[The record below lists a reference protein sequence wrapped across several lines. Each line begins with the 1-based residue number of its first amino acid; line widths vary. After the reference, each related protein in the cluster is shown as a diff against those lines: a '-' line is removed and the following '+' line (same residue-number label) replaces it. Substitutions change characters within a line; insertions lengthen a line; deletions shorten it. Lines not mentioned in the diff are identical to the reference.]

1 MTRQRIARPRRAAM
15 PVFASAAALGIWWI
29 VAHDAGA
36 GWVQTVG
43 ALVAG
48 ALVVGM
54 LAPAF
59 FVTRARCRI
68 VSAPRDASAGFPV
81 TLEVWSNAPVEIRPV
96 DPPGLPASIG
106 HGGFG
111 AIDVRPERRGV
122 LERCTLTI
130 ASAAP
135 FGMLWWTRTV
145 VLPLPHPLAVA
156 PRVGVPARRS
166 RAGHRPAQTALAGPG
181 QSDDPRGVRPYER
194 GDRRTL
200 VHWPATAHTGS
211 LMVRENERPGR
222 RTVVVDGRLPADPVR
237 AERRAARLMAEIDA
251 LLRSGAHVVLET
263 VQPEGDVIA
272 AVPSLHV
279 AGRRLAL
286 ALPRVGA
293 SMPEDRATPEARKRA
308 TPEASKPPP
317 LRTNGPP

>member
-1 MTRQRIARPRRAAM
+1 M
-15 PVFASAAALGIWWI
+15 PVVASAAALAIWGI

-36 GWVQTVG
+36 GWVQAVG

-54 LAPAF
+54 LAPALY
-59 FVTRARCRI
+59 VARARCR
-68 VSAPRDASAGFPV
+68 VVAAPYDASAGFPV
-81 TLEVWSNAPVEIRPV
+81 TLVVWTSAPVELLPV
-96 DPPGLPASIG
+96 DPPGPAATTGRRGS
-106 HGGFG
+106 G
-111 AIDVRPERRGV
+111 ALDVRPEHRGV
-122 LERCTLTI
+122 VDRCTLTI

-156 PRVGVPARRS
+156 PRVGVQGRRS
-166 RAGHRPAQTALAGPG
+166 RVGHGPAHTALAGPG
-181 QSDDPRGVRPYER
+181 QSGDPRGVRPYER

-211 LMVRENERPGR
+211 LMVRESERPGR
-222 RTVVVDGRLPADPVR
+222 RTAVVDGRLPSDPAR
-237 AERRAARLMAEIDA
+237 AERRAERVMADVHA
-251 LLRSGAHVVLET
+251 LLRSGADVVLET
-263 VQPEGDVIA
+263 VEPEGDVVA
-272 AVPSLHV
+272 AVSSLHA

-293 SMPEDRATPEARKRA
+293 PVLGDHAKPELRRLPAPRAVE
-308 TPEASKPPP
+308 PP
-317 LRTNGPP
+317 